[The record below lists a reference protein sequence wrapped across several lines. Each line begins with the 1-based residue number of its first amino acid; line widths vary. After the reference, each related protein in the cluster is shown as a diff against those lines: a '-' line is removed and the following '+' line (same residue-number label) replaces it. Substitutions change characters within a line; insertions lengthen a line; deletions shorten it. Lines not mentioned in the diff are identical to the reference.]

1 LAQDGLN
8 VLIAYPGGGDVI
20 EFQPIAGVQFL
31 HYPASTPERY
41 LNAPKNIFGS
51 FQEVLQIAQRLA
63 SKSCCVWNSAPQLA
77 SADIIESLIKPVLD
91 QNFDLVIPGYT
102 TAKFGALINSGIIC
116 PLTRALYGRRIEFP
130 MAVDLGFSPQ
140 LLNRLIQVDPNT
152 RVPRSSQWITTE
164 AICAGMQICQT
175 ALLMEPPRPP
185 DSSDLSSI
193 LAAVLGRIF
202 SDLERN
208 AAFWQ
213 RSKGSRSA
221 PAFGEPYTKEQ
232 DEVAVDVTHLIETF
246 QLGYRNLS
254 EIWGLALSPATFLE
268 LKKLTKSST
277 AAFRMGDDL
286 WVRIVYEFALAH
298 RQRAMNRDHLLRSM
312 TPLYLSWV
320 ASYTLQMLDVSA
332 DGFHHR
338 LEQLALAYENQKPYL
353 LSRWRWPD
361 RFNP

>member
-1 LAQDGLN
+1 
-8 VLIAYPGGGDVI
+8 
-20 EFQPIAGVQFL
+20 
-31 HYPASTPERY
+31 
-41 LNAPKNIFGS
+41 
-51 FQEVLQIAQRLA
+51 
-63 SKSCCVWNSAPQLA
+63 
-77 SADIIESLIKPVLD
+77 
-91 QNFDLVIPGYT
+91 
-102 TAKFGALINSGIIC
+102 
-116 PLTRALYGRRIEFP
+116 
-130 MAVDLGFSPQ
+130 
-140 LLNRLIQVDPNT
+140 
-152 RVPRSSQWITTE
+152 
-164 AICAGMQICQT
+164 MQICQT